1 MKKKITLIIL
11 IIAALILGSIIGK
24 NVDGVE
30 TLKWLGYS
38 KSLSMQ
44 PSIVD
49 IPVIKFTFG
58 FDLSINIAQII
69 MTVIAVIAYP
79 KVLKLLNA

>member
-44 PSIVD
+44 PSV
-49 IPVIKFTFG
+49 V
-58 FDLSINIAQII
+58 DLSLIHI
-69 MTVIAVIAYP
+69 
-79 KVLKLLNA
+79 